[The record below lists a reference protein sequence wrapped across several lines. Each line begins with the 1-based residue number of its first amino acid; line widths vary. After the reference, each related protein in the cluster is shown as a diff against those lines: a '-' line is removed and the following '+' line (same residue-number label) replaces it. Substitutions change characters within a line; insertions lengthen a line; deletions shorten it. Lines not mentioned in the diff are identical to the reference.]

1 MKTLLLLAA
10 LLTALTINL
19 FGKEINEE
27 KNLLVGSWK
36 YSTESAVN
44 DFQKV
49 SNTLLKQDYSAE
61 YFIFE
66 PNNRFRHEFITKA
79 GEIVKTMKGKWK
91 VLTNKI
97 KIEYADFNY
106 SLNLDYFFLDKD
118 LVLGQNFNHVIF
130 SKDIDNDM
138 DNKNIALAK

>member
-91 VLTNKI
+91 VLNNKI